1 MFRQNITGLP
11 LGQEKMVVM
20 MLPVIVHNARQK

>member
-20 MLPVIVHNARQK
+20 MASFIIHNDPQK

>member
-11 LGQEKMVVM
+11 LGQVKMVVIM
-20 MLPVIVHNARQK
+20 MPVLIHDEAQK

>member
-20 MLPVIVHNARQK
+20 MPVIVHNVPQK